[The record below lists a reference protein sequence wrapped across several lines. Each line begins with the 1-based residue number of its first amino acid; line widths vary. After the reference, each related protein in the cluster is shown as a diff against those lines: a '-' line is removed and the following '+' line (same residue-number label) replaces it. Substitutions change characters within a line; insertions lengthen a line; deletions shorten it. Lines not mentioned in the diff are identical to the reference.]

1 MPFNLALSGMNAAMA
16 DLNVTANNIANASTS
31 GFKSSRAEFADLFA
45 VSSFGVAKTA
55 IGNGV
60 KVSSVTQQFTQ
71 GNIDF
76 TDNNLDLAVSGEGFF
91 TLSDQGALAYT
102 RSGAFHVDNNGY
114 VINNAGMR
122 LQVYPPLPAGGF
134 NTGGLADLQLIVGD
148 SAPRASTAVELLFNL
163 PANASPP
170 ASTTFD
176 PTDPTS
182 YNSTTS
188 TTIYDSLGAAHTA
201 SYYFARSANP
211 NEWTARLYVDGTA
224 VGSPQP
230 LEFSDTGALVTPA
243 GGELSFP
250 AYPPATGAAPISLTV
265 DVSRATQY
273 GSQFT
278 VNSVSQDGFTTGRL
292 TGIDVDSTGVVSAR
306 YTNGRSLALGQ
317 VAMTNFANTQGLQQL
332 GDTTWSETFTS
343 GPAQRG
349 LAGNSGFGLVQ
360 SGALEASNVDL
371 TAQLVN
377 MITAQRNFQAN
388 AQMISTADQI
398 TQTVINIR

>member
-60 KVSSVTQQFTQ
+60 KVSAVTQQFTQ

-76 TDNNLDLAVSGEGFF
+76 TDNNLDLAVSGEGLF

-114 VINNAGMR
+114 VVNNAAMR
-122 LQVYPPLPAGGF
+122 LQVYPPLTTGGF
-134 NTGGLADLQLIVGD
+134 NTGGLTDLQLVVGD
-148 SAPRASTAVELLFNL
+148 SAPRATTAVDLLFNL

-170 ASTTFD
+170 ANATFD
-176 PTDPTS
+176 PADATS
-182 YNSTTS
+182 YNNATS
-188 TTIYDSLGAAHTA
+188 ITIYDSLGAAHTA
-201 SYYFARSANP
+201 SYYFVRSATA
-211 NEWTARLYVDGTA
+211 NEWSTRLYVDGA
-224 VGSPQP
+224 AAGGAQP
-230 LEFSDTGALVTPA
+230 IVFSDSGALVTPA
-243 GGELSFP
+243 GGTLGFP
-250 AYPPATGAAPISLTV
+250 AYTPATGAAPISLTV
-265 DVSRATQY
+265 DISRATQY

-292 TGIDVDSTGVVSAR
+292 TGIDVDGTGVVSAR

-317 VAMTNFANTQGLQQL
+317 VAMTNFANPQGLQQL

-349 LAGNSGFGLVQ
+349 QAGNSGFGLVQ

>member
-60 KVSSVTQQFTQ
+60 KVSAVTQQFTQ

-102 RSGAFHVDNNGY
+102 RSGAFHVDNSGY

-148 SAPRASTAVELLFNL
+148 SAPRATTAVELLFNL

-182 YNSTTS
+182 YNNATS
-188 TTIYDSLGAAHTA
+188 ITIYDSLGAAHTA
-201 SYYFARSANP
+201 SYYFTRSANA
-211 NEWTARLYVDGTA
+211 NEWSARLYVDGTA
-224 VGSPQP
+224 VGGPQP